1 MIITTAQMSAFKA
14 QASRQFVRRL
24 VDYFGSRFAGRTAH
38 SGEPVPRGED
48 LQQWVLELVE
58 VARSFGI
65 SKELG
70 VGQFVS
76 LGLGYSREFHR
87 VPRVAAMLSAPG
99 FTPEQNVQRVL
110 DAVLV
115 AEARAL

>member
-14 QASRQFVRRL
+14 QATRQFARRL
-24 VDYFGSRFAGRTAH
+24 VDYFESRFAGRVAH
-38 SGEPVPRGED
+38 GGEPVPRGEE
-48 LQQWVLELVE
+48 LQQRVLELVE

-70 VGQFVS
+70 VAQFVS

-87 VPRVAAMLSAPG
+87 LPRVAEMLSAPE

-110 DAVLV
+110 DAVIV
-115 AEARAL
+115 AEARVV